1 MNALTPKNDAP
12 RSAAIASGVSL
23 LVMAAAAAYSYG
35 FVHDRLVASG
45 DPAATAA
52 NLSTFSA
59 LFRSG
64 VLGWL
69 LILIC
74 DVVAA
79 WSLYRFFEPT
89 NRSLS
94 LLGAW
99 IRLAYTAILGIAV
112 AFLALALL
120 SAEHMTPNDALAA
133 ESIWLSL
140 RAFDFVWSVGL
151 VIFGL
156 HLWITGL
163 LVFQAP
169 TAPRWVGVLLQAA
182 ALSYLGVHLYKI
194 SMPEMSLWFGT
205 LKAVLS
211 VPMALGELSLAFWLL
226 LKGGRAAPQ
235 PFSIPSDSANAE
247 LKASESAS

>member
-1 MNALTPKNDAP
+1 MNVLTPKNDPP

-35 FVHDRLVASG
+35 FVHDRLVVPDDS
-45 DPAATAA
+45 AATAA
-52 NLSTFSA
+52 NLGTFSA
-59 LFRSG
+59 LFRTG
-64 VLGWL
+64 ILGWL
-69 LILIC
+69 LIIVC
-74 DVVAA
+74 DVIAA
-79 WSLYRFFEPT
+79 WGLYRFFESV

-94 LLGAW
+94 LLSGW
-99 IRLAYTAILGIAV
+99 MRLAYTAILGIAV
-112 AFLALALL
+112 AFLALTLL

-156 HLWITGL
+156 HLWITGM

-194 SMPEMSLWFGT
+194 AAPEMSLWFST

-235 PFSIPSDSANAE
+235 PSSIPSDSANAE